1 MTTDYTDGQWVA
13 MTMGQFC
20 QIIIDSGPKDAVLF
34 RVVNDRRLPGN
45 DTSFMRHME
54 VLLVPDGAIGEA
66 IAQTNARVHKIL
78 QGLMEIKELR

>member
-1 MTTDYTDGQWVA
+1 

-34 RVVNDRRLPGN
+34 RVVNDQQLPGN
-45 DTSFMRHME
+45 EHSFIRHMD
-54 VLLVPDGAIGEA
+54 VLLVPDGAIGA
-66 IAQTNARVHKIL
+66 SIAGTKARVHKIL